1 MNKEELFK
9 IFEDEDIDKK
19 SIVQHRNILSVG
31 MFVKIITNHQV
42 FHKKLEAFF
51 KQEVQDYDVNITE
64 QVSRSTVYNRS
75 WFHINQLDITDSLYE
90 DILYKFNYDQLYHS
104 LTSAI
109 QYFEELEE
117 YEKCAFLHK
126 IQIILEKG
134 KE

>member
-19 SIVQHRNILSVG
+19 SIVQHRNILSIG
-31 MFVKIITNHQV
+31 MFIKIITNHQV

-64 QVSRSTVYNRS
+64 QVSRGTVYNRS

>member
-19 SIVQHRNILSVG
+19 SIVQHRNILSIG
-31 MFVKIITNHQV
+31 MFIKIITNHQV